1 MKNLA
6 FVFLAFLAVSFVS
19 CDDENGN
26 EEGTLTLNLEGL
38 EELGTDYVYEGWLIV
53 DGSPVSTGVFSS
65 VAFPQTFKVPTSTL
79 NDASTFELSIEPAVD
94 DDPAPSDTKL
104 LAGDFSNNLASVSST
119 PLLGDMNQS
128 SGQFILA
135 TPTDGPDTNED
146 SGVWFLDNS
155 GMDLEPG
162 LNLPDLP
169 EGWLYEGWVVV
180 NGTPIS
186 TGRFKE
192 INTADDNAATTPYKG
207 SLNDG
212 PPYPG
217 EDYVTG
223 SFNGIDF
230 PISLLGKTVVIS
242 VEPNPDNS
250 DKPFTI
256 KPLAT
261 QVSENA
267 EAHRPISLQ
276 AGPVVQLSGTVTR

>member
-79 NDASTFELSIEPAVD
+79 NDASTFVLSIEPAVD

-104 LAGDFSNNLASVSST
+104 LAGDFSNDLASVSST

-267 EAHRPISLQ
+267 EVHRPISLQ